1 MPFWKYTQF
10 FRCFIKFLVS
20 YCDRIGH
27 MGSGRAYIL
36 QWRNRSGS
44 CAFVSMWQSEIEK
57 YERCRVRNGRWEE
70 IAVYKAAFLV
80 LVIMF
85 LIYIWGN
92 MGRVI
97 MNAVIRCLFCLI
109 CVYLCNGLIQY
120 FGGNIAV
127 KINEIT
133 VCVST
138 LLGISGV
145 AGLYVLQLFFTIH
158 G

>member
-1 MPFWKYTQF
+1 M
-10 FRCFIKFLVS
+10 
-20 YCDRIGH
+20 
-27 MGSGRAYIL
+27 
-36 QWRNRSGS
+36 
-44 CAFVSMWQSEIEK
+44 
-57 YERCRVRNGRWEE
+57 
-70 IAVYKAAFLV
+70 YKAAFCV
-80 LVIMF
+80 LVIIF
-85 LIYIWGN
+85 LICTWRN

-97 MNAVIRCLFCLI
+97 MNAAIRCLFCLI
-109 CVYLCNGLIQY
+109 CVYLCNDLIRY

-145 AGLYVLQLFFTIH
+145 AGLYILQLFFTIR

>member
-1 MPFWKYTQF
+1 M
-10 FRCFIKFLVS
+10 
-20 YCDRIGH
+20 
-27 MGSGRAYIL
+27 
-36 QWRNRSGS
+36 
-44 CAFVSMWQSEIEK
+44 
-57 YERCRVRNGRWEE
+57 
-70 IAVYKAAFLV
+70 YKAAFLIF
-80 LVIMF
+80 VIMF
-85 LIYIWGN
+85 LICIWGN

-97 MNAVIRCLFCLI
+97 MNAAIRCLFCLI

-138 LLGISGV
+138 LLGVSGV
-145 AGLYVLQLFFTIH
+145 AGLYVLQLFFTTH